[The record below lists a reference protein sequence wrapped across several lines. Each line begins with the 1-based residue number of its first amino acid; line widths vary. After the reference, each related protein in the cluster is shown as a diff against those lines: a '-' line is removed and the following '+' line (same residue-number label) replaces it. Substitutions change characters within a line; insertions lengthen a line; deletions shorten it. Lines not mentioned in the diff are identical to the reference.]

1 MSKVSEFSS
10 KVNSLTQTT
19 SANLL
24 EIGMLYEDA
33 KVQLSKSEFTQ
44 FLTETS
50 YHTETP
56 SVRKWIQIGK
66 ANMRLK
72 PIVHL
77 LPPVI
82 STIYKL
88 TTIPSS
94 QLDLLIKDKILIPSV
109 TTKEIDE
116 YLNPLNQKAV
126 PIKFVIDIDPN
137 IDEFTLETIFEHIN
151 DNSINSFFEIKPN
164 EEARRLLDLAQS
176 NPSLN
181 RKVA

>member
-1 MSKVSEFSS
+1 MKKVKEYSS
-10 KVNSLTQTT
+10 KVNSLTQNT
-19 SANLL
+19 SANIL
-24 EIGMLYEDA
+24 EIGLLYEDA
-33 KVQLSKSEFTQ
+33 KVNLSKNEYMQ
-44 FLTETS
+44 FLIETS
-50 YHTETP
+50 YKEETP

-66 ANMRLK
+66 ANLRLK

-94 QLDLLIKDKILIPSV
+94 QLDLLIKDKIIIPSV
-109 TTKEIDE
+109 TTKEIDD
-116 YLNPLNQKAV
+116 YLNPLNQKPV
-126 PIKFVIDIDPN
+126 PIKLVIDIDPN

-164 EEARRLLDLAQS
+164 EEAQRLLDLAQS
-176 NPSLN
+176 NLSLN
-181 RKVA
+181 R

>member
-10 KVNSLTQTT
+10 RVNSFTQTT

-50 YHTETP
+50 YYTETP

-66 ANMRLK
+66 ANLRLK